1 MGKRKKLDTR
11 YVEIIEVTD
20 SLGSPFLVRLT
31 KDQLLILQ
39 AFDWLNTGDPRSENW
54 RHHWGK
60 NKIGLY
66 SSLKPRRVTD
76 VMYQLRERGI
86 IKAAENELYLLTD
99 LGRRIIETLNSK
111 GGSNAKEKR

>member
-1 MGKRKKLDTR
+1 MAKRKKLDTR
-11 YVEIIEVTD
+11 YVEILEVKD

-39 AFDWLNTGDPRSENW
+39 AFDWLNVEDPRSENW
-54 RHHWGK
+54 RGHWGK

-66 SSLKPRRVTD
+66 SGLNPRRVTD
-76 VMYQLRERGI
+76 VVYQLRERGI

-99 LGRRIIETLNSK
+99 LGRRIIETLNARK
-111 GGSNAKEKR
+111 G